1 MITLAQVKLW
11 STPIGAVVLQE
22 GRDVAAFEYEPS
34 FLRSGIQVA
43 PITMP
48 LRPGIYQFPE
58 LSYRAFAGLPG
69 LLAESLPDRFG
80 NTVLDVWLATQG
92 RTADSLN
99 AIERLCYIGSRG
111 MGALEYTPVYS
122 PQFKDSKTLEVDHLV
137 ELASQM
143 LAVRSDTIELF
154 EDNPEPMLDI
164 LRVGTSAGGARA
176 KAIIAWNP
184 KTNKV
189 CSGQIRAGEG
199 FEYWLMKF
207 DGIPSNGLGAH
218 TDPHGYG
225 AIEYAYYLMATDAG
239 IIMSESRLFEE
250 NSRRHFMTKR
260 FDRLDNG
267 DKLHMQSLGSL
278 VHSDYNVP
286 GAYSYDQTFQVM
298 QTLNMS
304 TDEAEQLYR
313 RMVFNILAENRDDHV
328 KNIAFLMDRK
338 GKWSLAPAY
347 DLVYAFD
354 PNNKWISK
362 HQMTMNGKR
371 DSITIEDLDAIANN
385 ANIKKSR
392 SLEIISEVQSALE
405 RWKEHATN
413 AGVLTDQIKSIQK
426 AMRAC
431 SL

>member
-1 MITLAQVKLW
+1 MITLAQVTLW
-11 STPIGAVVLQE
+11 STPIGVVALRE
-22 GRDVAAFEYEPS
+22 GQDYAAFEYEPS
-34 FLRSGIQVA
+34 FLPSGIEVA

-48 LRPGIYQFPE
+48 LHSQVYRFPQ

-80 NTVLDVWLATQG
+80 NRVLDVWLATQG

-122 PQFKDSKTLEVDHLV
+122 PKFKDSKTLEVDHLV

-143 LAVRSDTIELF
+143 LADRSETIELF

-184 KTNKV
+184 TTNKV
-189 CSGQIRAGEG
+189 CSGQIRAGDG

-207 DGIPSNGLGAH
+207 DGIPSNGQSEHL
-218 TDPHGYG
+218 DPHGYG
-225 AIEYAYYLMATDAG
+225 AIEYAYYLMARDAG

-286 GAYSYDQTFQVM
+286 GGYSYDQTFQIL
-298 QTLNMS
+298 QTLKMS
-304 TDEAEQLYR
+304 TNDLEQLYR

-328 KNIAFLMDRK
+328 KNIAFLMNRK

-354 PNNKWISK
+354 PSNKWISQ
-362 HQMTMNGKR
+362 HQMTINGKR
-371 DSITIEDLDAIANN
+371 DNITLEDLDAVANS
-385 ANIKKSR
+385 AGIKKSGAR
-392 SLEIISEVQSALE
+392 EIISEVQSALE
-405 RWKEHATN
+405 RWKECAGT
-413 AGVLTDQIKSIQK
+413 AGVLTAQIKSIQK
-426 AMRAC
+426 AIQAR